1 MAKQNTAHTMKD
13 VAKEAGVSL
22 GTVSKVIN
30 GIPVGEEYRKKVE
43 QAIKELD
50 YHLNAYARGLKSN
63 RTNTIAVILP
73 TIAHPYFGLIAH
85 CINSSLQKRGYRM
98 LLCDT
103 DYDNEKE
110 QEMIRM
116 AEQNKVDGIIAL
128 TYDPKLEVP
137 SEINSVSIDRYLG
150 ANIPCVASDNY
161 AGGRLAAEKLM
172 ENGCRKLAFLRV
184 GSSIVIGIDLSV
196 LGGRISLVADYY
208 YKKTVDLHYDKI
220 LPYYTG
226 YSSQTQNI
234 GSKSNKGWE
243 FSLNTQNLVG
253 DFKWS
258 TSLNIAL
265 NREKVLDLGDDEYFY
280 TNGSGGA
287 LGAGFNETGIV
298 KVGEPLGNFYGYV
311 FDGIYQNEAE
321 AKALG
326 LTKDDVG
333 SVKFKDLNG
342 DNKITTED
350 RTIIG
355 NANPD
360 FIFGIGNDFSY
371 KNFDLSFMFQGTYG
385 NDVYNL
391 LKVTFSELPSNSNNT
406 GNAFAFVKD
415 SWRGEGTSNTQQAF
429 NKGVGPSSSRFVEDG
444 SYIRLKNLTFGYTLP
459 KSVTSKWGIS
469 NLRFYLSGQNLFTIT
484 GYSGY
489 DPEVSSRTGN
499 YNLGFDGGSYPATRS
514 YTFGLNLTL

>member
-1 MAKQNTAHTMKD
+1 MVKQNTAPTMKD

-128 TYDPKLEVP
+128 TYDPKLEAP

-184 GSSIVIGIDLSV
+184 GSSIVGETNKRKDGFVAACEAAGVPYEIKNLEDARDGTVFDPMAEFAVFLDDHLQGRRVGVWTASLRDRPSGLPDCSAAASHGASV
-196 LGGRISLVADYY
+196 PEDVQ
-208 YKKTVDLHYDKI
+208 V
-220 LPYYTG
+220 
-226 YSSQTQNI
+226 
-234 GSKSNKGWE
+234 
-243 FSLNTQNLVG
+243 
-253 DFKWS
+253 
-258 TSLNIAL
+258 IAL
-265 NREKVLDLGDDEYFY
+265 
-280 TNGSGGA
+280 
-287 LGAGFNETGIV
+287 TGCAPSATWI
-298 KVGEPLGNFYGYV
+298 
-311 FDGIYQNEAE
+311 
-321 AKALG
+321 
-326 LTKDDVG
+326 
-333 SVKFKDLNG
+333 
-342 DNKITTED
+342 ITV
-350 RTIIG
+350 
-355 NANPD
+355 PPS
-360 FIFGIGNDFSY
+360 FSPW
-371 KNFDLSFMFQGTYG
+371 T
-385 NDVYNL
+385 
-391 LKVTFSELPSNSNNT
+391 PSQRP
-406 GNAFAFVKD
+406 A
-415 SWRGEGTSNTQQAF
+415 W
-429 NKGVGPSSSRFVEDG
+429 
-444 SYIRLKNLTFGYTLP
+444 
-459 KSVTSKWGIS
+459 KSC
-469 NLRFYLSGQNLFTIT
+469 
-484 GYSGY
+484 
-489 DPEVSSRTGN
+489 
-499 YNLGFDGGSYPATRS
+499 
-514 YTFGLNLTL
+514 